1 MTTASP
7 SARAEIVFVFDNLA
21 DWQQLADAAAPEA
34 EVVVLDGT
42 RDGLAQMAE
51 ELQGRSGVDAVHI
64 LSHGDVG
71 KVQLGNRWLDASN
84 IATHQ
89 VQLATI
95 GSALSDSGD
104 ILLYGCRVAEDET
117 GIGFVRSM
125 AEATGADVS
134 ASNDLTGSPEKYGDW
149 ALETNIGDIESVP
162 LEFGAGMECWPLS
175 SKISVRTPLAAL
187 LLLVSLNPLQASHTH
202 LLSRAMATAET

>member
-162 LEFGAGMECWPLS
+162 LEFGAWDG
-175 SKISVRTPLAAL
+175 VLAAFLEDFSSNPIGGRFHAFAGL
-187 LLLVSLNPLQASHTH
+187 LQRGKNTRYMFQ
-202 LLSRAMATAET
+202 E